1 MIMESSSR
9 ECVVL
14 VTSSSWEE
22 PPRIRHQVT
31 RQLMKEYKVFWI
43 QFPSPQSPSK
53 LNRYDVSDNLE
64 VIQLPK
70 MGKWE
75 ARFWDNLPL
84 FNKWVNKRYLKRMND
99 EIRQDL
105 SENTHLITFQIN
117 FPEVAKERTYA
128 TKTYICND
136 SFAEHRDSYH
146 AGLFNRYEK
155 RIAQAVDLNL
165 AVSTTL
171 RDKLK
176 QYSSEVEV
184 FLPGHEMQVPEHVSL
199 AESSDSMKAI
209 YMGYVNHRINFEW
222 IERLLNSRPSL
233 SIEFVGPIQAKG
245 AVDKLKAYPNFMHTD
260 SMEGEALRSKLESA
274 NVLLMPFIEQNP
286 TVQNMT
292 APNKLFQYL
301 AAGRPIVS
309 CRIPHLMELPAG
321 CIYFGT
327 DYTEFSNQIE
337 RAIQED
343 STEFIQNRLEV
354 ARSNHW
360 DDRGQQLRSRISQLF
375 RALRA

>member
-1 MIMESSSR
+1 MIKESSSKDNI
-9 ECVVL
+9 VL

-22 PPRIRHQVT
+22 PPRIRHQVA
-31 RQLMKEYKVFWI
+31 RQLMMEYKVFWI

-53 LNRYDVSDNLE
+53 LNRYTVSDQLE

-75 ARFWDNLPL
+75 ARLWDNLPL
-84 FNKWVNKRYLKRMND
+84 FNRWVNKKYLRWMND
-99 EIRQDL
+99 EIQPVI

-117 FPEVAKERTYA
+117 FPEVAQERTYS
-128 TKTYICND
+128 TKIYICND

-176 QYSSEVEV
+176 QYTSEVEV
-184 FLPGHEMQVPEHVSL
+184 LLPGHEMQVPDQVSM
-199 AESSDSMKAI
+199 AEPSDSIKAI

-222 IERLLNSRPSL
+222 IEQLLKSKPNL
-233 SIEFVGPIQAKG
+233 NIEFIGPVQAKS
-245 AVDKLKAYPNFMHTD
+245 AVEKLKELPNFAHTD

-274 NVLLMPFIEQNP
+274 NVLLMPFDEQNP

-309 CRIPHLMELPAG
+309 CTIPHLMELPEG
-321 CIYFGT
+321 CIYFGK
-327 DYTEFSNQIE
+327 DYAEFSNQIE
-337 RAIQED
+337 KAIQED
-343 STEFIQNRLEV
+343 SSEFVQNRLEV

-360 DDRGQQLRSRISQLF
+360 DDRGQQLRLRISQLF